1 MNTNT
6 YSPSVVIVNNLGQDI
21 QDARREENRLA
32 SWWTGKK
39 KKKKRPSPFQGQK
52 ILLAALEQMRVGR
65 ETHPPRSDSQVND
78 IHSFVQEIWVEFLL
92 SLVAQLV
99 KKICLQCSRD
109 RLDFWIRKIPW
120 KRKWQPTPVLWPG
133 ESHRQR
139 SLAGYRPWGRKSRT
153 RLSD

>member
-99 KKICLQCSRD
+99 KKNLPAMQQRQVRFLDQEDPLEKEMATHSSTLAWRIPQTEELGGLQTMGT
-109 RLDFWIRKIPW
+109 
-120 KRKWQPTPVLWPG
+120 Q
-133 ESHRQR
+133 ESD
-139 SLAGYRPWGRKSRT
+139 T
-153 RLSD
+153 T